1 VVRPPPA
8 PRLFPSTTLFRSP
21 GAAPAAPAPVPAGAP
36 AAAPVPRSG
45 GGPGP
50 LPWLLL
56 TAGVLVAGVG
66 GVLGYRQQER
76 RTRPARRRVDRKST
90 RLNSSHVKISYA
102 V

>member
-76 RTRPARRRVDRKST
+76 RTRPARRRVTGEPAARH
-90 RLNSSHVKISYA
+90 RIEVGRR
-102 V
+102 